1 MRNVVL
7 SQKVANK
14 NIICNNDQLA
24 SRNLFILSSTIK
36 KKKIQHKYNLSSAGH
51 NKGRSSSTDLG
62 NHLDQPSRWQMSG
75 GGVRG
80 VDIRGDPQG

>member
-1 MRNVVL
+1 MRNVVF
-7 SQKVANK
+7 SQKFANK

-36 KKKIQHKYNLSSAGH
+36 KKIQHKYNLSSAGH
-51 NKGRSSSTDLG
+51 NKGRSSSTDFG

>member
-1 MRNVVL
+1 MLFYRKKLQIKILFATMINWPAEIY
-7 SQKVANK
+7 SF
-14 NIICNNDQLA
+14 LA
-24 SRNLFILSSTIK
+24 RPSK

-51 NKGRSSSTDLG
+51 SKGRSSSTDFG